1 MKREPNWYGL
11 NMLPVYDEML
21 EGQLDASLGQ
31 FNNLKSAE
39 HKPHAPYMTKNTVM
53 YREPH
58 VLNDEI
64 VSRIIKSHTSQNED
78 IWVYFE
84 QCRKWRNASPTPQE
98 LEVITLIEKNAAKLE
113 QVNKDIIAL
122 ANSFKDKT
130 IDSILSKS
138 DMEVG
143 LEWLLKACSEDS
155 QNK

>member
-1 MKREPNWYGL
+1 MMKREPNWYGL

-39 HKPHAPYMTKNTVM
+39 HKPH
-53 YREPH
+53 

-84 QCRKWRNASPTPQE
+84 QCRKWRNASPTSQE

-122 ANSFKDKT
+122 ASSFKDKT

-143 LEWLLKACSEDS
+143 LEWLLKACSEES